1 MKRAKILVIDD
12 DESLRRVLEYNL
24 AQEGYAVLTAASGEQ
39 GLDLLRREGA
49 DVVVTDVRMAGM
61 DGLQVMERVRKQDPN
76 IQVIILTA
84 FGTIEMAVEA
94 MRAGAF
100 HYISKPFNRD
110 ELKLTISKALQLK
123 DLERQNVVLRQELQ
137 SRIGLDNI
145 IAESPP
151 MRHILEM
158 VERVAP
164 TETTVLILGESGT
177 GKELIARAIHH
188 NSPRTE
194 GPFVAVN
201 CAAIPEN
208 LLESELFGHVRGAFT
223 GAIRDRVGKFEA
235 AEGGTVFLDE
245 IGEMR
250 PDLQVKILRCLE
262 ERTLERVGD
271 NRPIK
276 VDVRV
281 LAATNKDLSKAI
293 QAGEF
298 REDLY
303 YRLNVVP
310 LSIPPLRD
318 RREDIRALTQHFLK
332 RLAAPPRL
340 TVTPEAFRALQN
352 YEWPGN
358 VRELENALERAMIF
372 HRGDVIDV
380 GDLPETILA
389 PKARDATALPVSLPE
404 SGLSLEE
411 VERELILRA
420 LQKHDWNQSR
430 AARYLGITRHT
441 LLYRME
447 KHHIVRPGGRAAQGD
462 EERQGAR
469 GAEEQRSRGA
479 GEQEGSGTSHDQQGE
494 H

>member
-1 MKRAKILVIDD
+1 MKRVKVLVIDD

-39 GLDLLRREGA
+39 GLDLLKKEGA
-49 DVVVTDVRMAGM
+49 DLVVTDVRMAGM
-61 DGLQVMERVRKQDPN
+61 DGLQVLQQAHKLDPN
-76 IQVIILTA
+76 VQVIILTA

-94 MRAGAF
+94 MKAGAF

-110 ELKLTISKALQLK
+110 ELKLTLRKALQLK
-123 DLERQNVVLRQELQ
+123 DLERENLALRQELRA
-137 SRIGLDNI
+137 RIGLDNI
-145 IAESPP
+145 IADSRQ
-151 MRHILEM
+151 MKAILEM

-177 GKELIARAIHH
+177 GKELIARAIHA
-188 NSPRTE
+188 NSPRA
-194 GPFVAVN
+194 GGSFVAVN

-208 LLESELFGHVRGAFT
+208 LLESELFGHVKGAFT

-235 AEGGTVFLDE
+235 AEGGTIFLDE

-250 PDLQVKILRCLE
+250 PELQVKILRCLE

-271 NRPIK
+271 NRPIH
-276 VDVRV
+276 VDVRI
-281 LAATNKDLSKAI
+281 LAATNKNLAKAI

-310 LSIPPLRD
+310 LSIPPLRE
-318 RREDIRALTQHFLK
+318 RREDIRALAQHFLK
-332 RLAAPPRL
+332 RLGTTPRL
-340 TVTPEAFRALQN
+340 TIAPDAFRALEA

-372 HRGDVIDV
+372 HRGDVITLN
-380 GDLPETILA
+380 DLPETIRA
-389 PKARDATALPVSLPE
+389 PRSRETAALPVSLPE
-404 SGLSLEE
+404 TGLSLEE
-411 VERELILRA
+411 VEKELILRA

-447 KHHIVRPGGRAAQGD
+447 KHNIVRPG
-462 EERQGAR
+462 AR
-469 GAEEQRSRGA
+469 GTPSEEEKAE
-479 GEQEGSGTSHDQQGE
+479 
-494 H
+494 

>member
-1 MKRAKILVIDD
+1 MKRVKILVIDD
-12 DESLRRVLEYNL
+12 DESFQRILEYNL
-24 AQEGYAVLTAASGEQ
+24 AQEGYAVLAAGSGEQ
-39 GLDLLRREGA
+39 GLELLRKEGA
-49 DVVVTDVRMAGM
+49 DLVVTDVRMPGM
-61 DGLQVMERVRKQDPN
+61 NGLQVLEGVRKIDPN
-76 IQVIILTA
+76 IQVIIITA

-94 MRAGAF
+94 MKAGAF

-110 ELKLTISKALQLK
+110 ELKLTIKKALQLK
-123 DLERQNVVLRQELQ
+123 QLERENLALRQELKE
-137 SRIGLDNI
+137 RIGLDAI
-145 IAESPP
+145 IAESPQ
-151 MRHILEM
+151 MQQILEM
-158 VERVAP
+158 LARVAP

-177 GKELIARAIHH
+177 GKELIARAIHA
-188 NSPRTE
+188 NSPRAD

-235 AEGGTVFLDE
+235 AEGGTILLDE

-262 ERTLERVGD
+262 ERIVERVGG
-271 NRPIK
+271 NKPIR

-281 LAATNKDLSKAI
+281 LAATNKDLTKAME
-293 QAGEF
+293 AGEF

-310 LSIPPLRD
+310 LQIPPLRE
-318 RREDIRALTQHFLK
+318 RRQDIRPLAQHFLK
-332 RLAAPPRL
+332 RLGASPRL
-340 TVTPEAFRALQN
+340 TIAPDAFRALES
-352 YEWPGN
+352 YDWPGN

-372 HRGDVIDV
+372 HRADVITSA
-380 GDLPETILA
+380 DLPETIRIPRTREA
-389 PKARDATALPVSLPE
+389 AALPVSLPE

-411 VERELILRA
+411 VEKELILRA
-420 LQKHDWNQSR
+420 LQKHEWNQSR

-447 KHHIVRPGGRAAQGD
+447 KHNIARP
-462 EERQGAR
+462 GAR
-469 GAEEQRSRGA
+469 GSQPEGEKAE
-479 GEQEGSGTSHDQQGE
+479 
-494 H
+494 

>member
-1 MKRAKILVIDD
+1 MKRVKILVIDD

-24 AQEGYAVLTAASGEQ
+24 AQEGYAVLTASSGEQ
-39 GLDLLRREGA
+39 GLHLLKKEGA
-49 DVVVTDVRMAGM
+49 DLVVSDVRMAGM
-61 DGLQVMERVRKQDPN
+61 DGLQVLEEVRKVDLN

-94 MRAGAF
+94 MKAGAF

-110 ELKLTISKALQLK
+110 ELKLTIKKALQLK
-123 DLERQNVVLRQELQ
+123 ALERENVALRQELQ
-137 SRIGLDNI
+137 TRLGLDNI

-151 MRHILEM
+151 MKQILEM
-158 VERVAP
+158 LERVAP

-177 GKELIARAIHH
+177 GKELIARAIHGS
-188 NSPRTE
+188 SPRAQ
-194 GPFVAVN
+194 GSFVAVN

-208 LLESELFGHVRGAFT
+208 LLESELFGHVKGAFT

-235 AEGGTVFLDE
+235 ADGGTIFLDE

-262 ERTLERVGD
+262 ERSLERVGD
-271 NRPIK
+271 NTLIR

-281 LAATNKDLSKAI
+281 LAATNKDLTKAI

-310 LSIPPLRD
+310 LSISPLRE
-318 RREDIRALTQHFLK
+318 RREDIRPLAQHFLK
-332 RLAAPPRL
+332 RLGAQPRL
-340 TVTPEAFRALQN
+340 TIAPDAFQALET
-352 YEWPGN
+352 YDWPGN

-372 HRGDVIDV
+372 HRGDAISLA
-380 GDLPETILA
+380 DLPETIRA
-389 PKARDATALPVSLPE
+389 PRAKEAAPLPLSLPE
-404 SGLSLEE
+404 AGLSLEE
-411 VERELILRA
+411 VEKELILRA

-447 KHHIVRPGGRAAQGD
+447 KHSIARPGGRGGHV
-462 EERQGAR
+462 EEEK
-469 GAEEQRSRGA
+469 AE
-479 GEQEGSGTSHDQQGE
+479 
-494 H
+494 

>member
-1 MKRAKILVIDD
+1 MRRVKILVIDD

-24 AQEGYAVLTAASGEQ
+24 AQEGYAVLTAASGEH
-39 GLDLLRREGA
+39 GLELLKKERA

-61 DGLQVMERVRKQDPN
+61 DGLQVLEGVHKLDPN

-94 MRAGAF
+94 MKAGAF

-110 ELKLTISKALQLK
+110 ELKLTIQKALQLK
-123 DLERQNVVLRQELQ
+123 DLERENVALRQELQ
-137 SRIGLDNI
+137 ARIGLDTI
-145 IAESPP
+145 IAESSP
-151 MRHILEM
+151 MKAILEM
-158 VERVAP
+158 LGRVAP

-177 GKELIARAIHH
+177 GKELIARAIHA
-188 NSPRTE
+188 NSPRTS

-201 CAAIPEN
+201 CAAIPEH
-208 LLESELFGHVRGAFT
+208 LLESELFGHVKGAFT

-235 AEGGTVFLDE
+235 AEGGTIFLDE

-250 PDLQVKILRCLE
+250 PELQVKILRYLE

-271 NRPIK
+271 NRPIR
-276 VDVRV
+276 VDVRI
-281 LAATNKDLSKAI
+281 LAATNKDLTKAI

-310 LSIPPLRD
+310 ISIPPLRE
-318 RREDIRALTQHFLK
+318 RRGDIRPLAQHFLK
-332 RLAAPPRL
+332 RLGAPPRL
-340 TVTPEAFRALQN
+340 AIAPDAFRALET

-372 HRGDVIDV
+372 HRGDVITV
-380 GDLPETILA
+380 SDLPEAIKVPRSREA
-389 PKARDATALPVSLPE
+389 AALPVSLPE
-404 SGLSLEE
+404 AGLSLEE
-411 VERELILRA
+411 VEKELILRA

-447 KHHIVRPGGRAAQGD
+447 KHTILRPGGRGAPP
-462 EERQGAR
+462 EEEK
-469 GAEEQRSRGA
+469 AE
-479 GEQEGSGTSHDQQGE
+479 
-494 H
+494 

>member
-39 GLDLLRREGA
+39 GIDLLRREGA
-49 DVVVTDVRMAGM
+49 DLVVTDVRMAGM
-61 DGLQVMERVRKQDPN
+61 DGLQVMEQVRKLDPN
-76 IQVIILTA
+76 TQVIILTA

-110 ELKLTISKALQLK
+110 ELKLTISKALQLR

-137 SRIGLDNI
+137 SRVGLDHI
-145 IAESPP
+145 IADSPP

-177 GKELIARAIHH
+177 GKEIIARAIHN
-188 NSPRTE
+188 NSPRAE

-271 NRPIK
+271 NRPIR

-281 LAATNKDLSKAI
+281 LAATNKDLGKAI

-310 LSIPPLRD
+310 LSIPPLRE
-318 RREDIRALTQHFLK
+318 RREDIRALTQFFLK

-340 TVTPEAFRALQN
+340 TVTPEAFRALKK

-380 GDLPETILA
+380 SDLPETIRA
-389 PKARDATALPVSLPE
+389 PKAREAAALSVTLPE

-411 VERELILRA
+411 VEKELILRA

-447 KHHIVRPGGRAAQGD
+447 KHHIVRPGGRASQGD
-462 EERQGAR
+462 EEQRGGEPEGKEVPGRRGTDEAR
-469 GAEEQRSRGA
+469 
-479 GEQEGSGTSHDQQGE
+479 
-494 H
+494 

>member
-1 MKRAKILVIDD
+1 MKRPKVLVIDD

-39 GLDLLRREGA
+39 GLDLLKREGA
-49 DVVVTDVRMAGM
+49 DLVVTDVRMAGM
-61 DGLQVMERVRKQDPN
+61 DGLQVMEGVRRLDPG
-76 IQVIILTA
+76 IQVIIITA

-94 MRAGAF
+94 MKAGAF
-100 HYISKPFNRD
+100 HYITKPFNRD
-110 ELKLTISKALQLK
+110 ELRLTIKKALQLK
-123 DLERQNVVLRQELQ
+123 ELQ
-137 SRIGLDNI
+137 RANVALRKELQERLGLDNI
-145 IAESPP
+145 IAESPQ
-151 MRHILEM
+151 MKRILEM
-158 VERVAP
+158 LERVAP

-177 GKELIARAIHH
+177 GKELIARAIHA
-188 NSPRTE
+188 NSARAE

-201 CAAIPEN
+201 CAAIPET
-208 LLESELFGHVRGAFT
+208 LLESELFGHVKGAFT

-235 AEGGTVFLDE
+235 AEAGTIFLDE

-271 NRPIK
+271 NRPIR

-310 LSIPPLRD
+310 LSIPPLRE
-318 RREDIRALTQHFLK
+318 RREDIRALAQHFLK
-332 RLAAPPRL
+332 RLGASPRL
-340 TVTPEAFRALQN
+340 AIAPDAFRALAS
-352 YEWPGN
+352 YDWPGN
-358 VRELENALERAMIF
+358 VRELENALERALIF
-372 HRGDVIDV
+372 QRGDVIRLD
-380 GDLPETILA
+380 DLPETIRRPRL
-389 PKARDATALPVSLPE
+389 RETATLPMSLPE
-404 SGLSLEE
+404 AGLSLEE
-411 VERELILRA
+411 VEKELILRA
-420 LQKHDWNQSR
+420 LQKHEWNQSR

-447 KHHIVRPGGRAAQGD
+447 KYGIVRPGGRGAQSED
-462 EERQGAR
+462 QGA
-469 GAEEQRSRGA
+469 
-479 GEQEGSGTSHDQQGE
+479 D
-494 H
+494 

>member
-1 MKRAKILVIDD
+1 MSRVKILVIDD

-24 AQEGYAVLTAASGEQ
+24 AQEGYAVLTAGSGEQ
-39 GLDLLRREGA
+39 GLELLKKERADL
-49 DVVVTDVRMAGM
+49 VVTDVRMPGM
-61 DGLQVMERVRKQDPN
+61 DGLQVLEGVRKVDPN

-94 MRAGAF
+94 MKAGAF

-110 ELKLTISKALQLK
+110 ELKLTIKKALQLK
-123 DLERQNVVLRQELQ
+123 ELERENVALRQELTE
-137 SRIGLDNI
+137 RTGLDSI
-145 IAESPP
+145 IAESPQ
-151 MRHILEM
+151 MSQVLEL
-158 VERVAP
+158 VVRVAP

-177 GKELIARAIHH
+177 GKELIARAIHGR
-188 NSPRTE
+188 SPRAR
-194 GPFVAVN
+194 GPFIAVN

-208 LLESELFGHVRGAFT
+208 LLESELFGHVKGAFT

-250 PDLQVKILRCLE
+250 PDLQVKILRVLE

-271 NRPIK
+271 NKLIR

-281 LAATNKDLSKAI
+281 LAATNKDLAKAI
-293 QAGEF
+293 QTGEF

-310 LSIPPLRD
+310 LPIPPLRE
-318 RREDIRALTQHFLK
+318 RRQDIRPLAQHFLK
-332 RLAAPPRL
+332 RLGASPRL
-340 TVTPEAFRALQN
+340 TIAPEAFRALET

-372 HRGDVIDV
+372 HRGDVITPA
-380 GDLPETILA
+380 DLPEAIRA
-389 PKARDATALPVSLPE
+389 PKARETAAISMNLPE
-404 SGLSLEE
+404 AGLSLEG

-420 LQKHDWNQSR
+420 LEKHDWNQSR

-441 LLYRME
+441 LLYRIE
-447 KHHIVRPGGRAAQGD
+447 KHNIARPGS
-462 EERQGAR
+462 R
-469 GAEEQRSRGA
+469 GEQAEE
-479 GEQEGSGTSHDQQGE
+479 EKEE
-494 H
+494 

>member
-1 MKRAKILVIDD
+1 MRRVKILVIDD

-24 AQEGYAVLTAASGEQ
+24 AQEGYAVLTASSGEQ
-39 GLDLLRREGA
+39 GLDLLKKERA
-49 DVVVTDVRMAGM
+49 DLVVTDVRMPGM
-61 DGLQVMERVRKQDPN
+61 DGLQVLEGVRKVDPN
-76 IQVIILTA
+76 VQVIILTA

-94 MRAGAF
+94 MKAGAF

-110 ELKLTISKALQLK
+110 ELKLTIKKALQLK
-123 DLERQNVVLRQELQ
+123 ELERENVTLREELKER
-137 SRIGLDNI
+137 SGLDAI

-151 MRHILEM
+151 MAQVLEL
-158 VERVAP
+158 VIRVAP

-177 GKELIARAIHH
+177 GKELIARAIHGR
-188 NSPRTE
+188 SPRAH
-194 GPFVAVN
+194 GPFVPVN
-201 CAAIPEN
+201 CAAIPET

-250 PDLQVKILRCLE
+250 PDLQVKILRVLE
-262 ERTLERVGD
+262 ERMLERVGD
-271 NRPIK
+271 NKLIR

-310 LSIPPLRD
+310 LQIPPLLE
-318 RREDIRALTQHFLK
+318 RREDIRPLAQHFLK
-332 RLAAPPRL
+332 RLGASPRL
-340 TVTPEAFRALQN
+340 TIAPEAFRALES
-352 YEWPGN
+352 YDWPGN

-372 HRGDVIDV
+372 HRGDLISLA
-380 GDLPETILA
+380 DLPETIRA
-389 PKARDATALPVSLPE
+389 PKAKEATALPMSMPE
-404 SGLSLEE
+404 TGLSLEE
-411 VERELILRA
+411 VEKELILRA

-441 LLYRME
+441 LLYRIE
-447 KHHIVRPGGRAAQGD
+447 KHNIARPG
-462 EERQGAR
+462 
-469 GAEEQRSRGA
+469 SRGGRTEEEKA
-479 GEQEGSGTSHDQQGE
+479 E
-494 H
+494 

>member
-1 MKRAKILVIDD
+1 MRRVKILVIDD

-24 AQEGYAVLTAASGEQ
+24 AQEGYAVLSAASGEQ
-39 GLDLLRREGA
+39 GLELLKKEGA
-49 DVVVTDVRMAGM
+49 DLVVTDVRMPGM
-61 DGLQVMERVRKQDPN
+61 DGLQVLEGVRRVDPN

-94 MRAGAF
+94 MKAGAF

-110 ELKLTISKALQLK
+110 ELKLTLKKALQLK
-123 DLERQNVVLRQELQ
+123 ELERENVTLRQELKE
-137 SRIGLDNI
+137 RTGLDTI
-145 IAESPP
+145 IAESPR
-151 MRHILEM
+151 MSQVLEL
-158 VERVAP
+158 VIRVAP

-177 GKELIARAIHH
+177 GKELIARGIHGS
-188 NSPRTE
+188 SPRAH
-194 GPFVAVN
+194 GPFVTVN

-208 LLESELFGHVRGAFT
+208 LLESELFGHVKGAFT

-235 AEGGTVFLDE
+235 AEGGTIFLDE

-250 PDLQVKILRCLE
+250 PELQVKILRVLE

-271 NRPIK
+271 NTLIR

-281 LAATNKDLSKAI
+281 LAATNKDLTKAI

-310 LSIPPLRD
+310 LQIPPLRE
-318 RREDIRALTQHFLK
+318 RREDIRPLAQHFLK
-332 RLAAPPRL
+332 RLGASPRL
-340 TVTPEAFRALQN
+340 TIAPEAFRALET

-372 HRGDVIDV
+372 HREDVITLA
-380 GDLPETILA
+380 DLPETIRA
-389 PKARDATALPVSLPE
+389 PKTKEAAALPVSMPE
-404 SGLSLEE
+404 TGLSLEE
-411 VERELILRA
+411 VEKELILRA

-441 LLYRME
+441 LLYRIE
-447 KHHIVRPGGRAAQGD
+447 KHHIVRPG
-462 EERQGAR
+462 
-469 GAEEQRSRGA
+469 SRGGQA
-479 GEQEGSGTSHDQQGE
+479 EDEKVE
-494 H
+494 

>member
-1 MKRAKILVIDD
+1 MKRVKILVIDD

-24 AQEGYAVLTAASGEQ
+24 AQEGYAVLAAGTGEQ
-39 GLDLLRREGA
+39 GLDLLRKEGA
-49 DVVVTDVRMAGM
+49 DLVVTDVRMPGM
-61 DGLQVMERVRKQDPN
+61 DGLQVLEGVRKVDPN

-110 ELKLTISKALQLK
+110 ELKLTIRKALQLK
-123 DLERQNVVLRQELQ
+123 ALERENVALRQELKE
-137 SRIGLDNI
+137 RTGLDAI
-145 IAESPP
+145 IADSPP
-151 MRHILEM
+151 MRAILEM
-158 VERVAP
+158 VQRVAP

-177 GKELIARAIHH
+177 GKELIARAIHAS
-188 NSPRTE
+188 SPRAE
-194 GPFVAVN
+194 GPFVPVN

-208 LLESELFGHVRGAFT
+208 LLESELFGHVKGAFT

-235 AEGGTVFLDE
+235 AEGGTIFLDE

-250 PDLQVKILRCLE
+250 PELQVKILRCLE
-262 ERTLERVGD
+262 ERVVERVGD
-271 NRPIK
+271 NRPIR

-281 LAATNKDLSKAI
+281 LAATNKDLSKAL
-293 QAGEF
+293 QTGQF

-310 LSIPPLRD
+310 LAIPPLRE
-318 RREDIRALTQHFLK
+318 RREDIRPLAQHFLK
-332 RLAAPPRL
+332 RLGAPPRL
-340 TVTPEAFRALQN
+340 TITPEAFRALEN
-352 YEWPGN
+352 YDWPGN

-372 HRGDVIDV
+372 HRGDVITLA
-380 GDLPETILA
+380 DLPETIRA
-389 PKARDATALPVSLPE
+389 PRAKEAAALPVSLPE
-404 SGLSLEE
+404 AGLSLEE
-411 VERELILRA
+411 VEKELILRA

-447 KHHIVRPGGRAAQGD
+447 KHNIARPAARGGQAE
-462 EERQGAR
+462 EER
-469 GAEEQRSRGA
+469 AE
-479 GEQEGSGTSHDQQGE
+479 
-494 H
+494 

>member
-1 MKRAKILVIDD
+1 MKRIKILVIDD

-24 AQEGYAVLTAASGEQ
+24 AQEGYAVLTASSGEE
-39 GLDLLRREGA
+39 GLELLKKEGA
-49 DVVVTDVRMAGM
+49 DLILTDVRMAGM
-61 DGLQVMERVRKQDPN
+61 DGLQVMELARKLDPAV
-76 IQVIILTA
+76 QVIILTA

-94 MRAGAF
+94 MKAGAF

-110 ELKLTISKALQLK
+110 ELKLTVKKALQVK
-123 DLERQNVVLRQELQ
+123 DLVRENVALRQELTA
-137 SRIGLDNI
+137 RVGLDNI
-145 IAESPP
+145 IAESPQ
-151 MRHILEM
+151 MGRVLDM
-158 VERVAP
+158 VVRVAP
-164 TETTVLILGESGT
+164 TETTVLIMGESGT
-177 GKELIARAIHH
+177 GKELIARAIHG
-188 NSPRTE
+188 NSPRAR

-208 LLESELFGHVRGAFT
+208 LLESELFGHVKGAFT

-235 AEGGTVFLDE
+235 ADGGTVFLDE

-250 PDLQVKILRCLE
+250 PDLQVKILRVLE

-271 NRPIK
+271 NRPIR

-281 LAATNKDLSKAI
+281 LAATNKDLGKAI

-310 LSIPPLRD
+310 VSIPPLRE
-318 RREDIRALTQHFLK
+318 RRADILVLAQHFLR
-332 RLAAPPRL
+332 RLGANANL
-340 TVTPEAFRALQN
+340 TITPDAFRALES
-352 YEWPGN
+352 YDWPGN

-372 HRGDVIDV
+372 HRGDVISLA
-380 GDLPETILA
+380 DLPETIRA
-389 PKARDATALPVSLPE
+389 PRVREVAALPVSLPE

-411 VERELILRA
+411 VEKELILRA

-447 KHHIVRPGGRAAQGD
+447 KHNIARPGGKAA
-462 EERQGAR
+462 A
-469 GAEEQRSRGA
+469 AEDRKTDKAE
-479 GEQEGSGTSHDQQGE
+479 
-494 H
+494 

>member
-1 MKRAKILVIDD
+1 MRRVKILVIDD

-24 AQEGYAVLTAASGEQ
+24 AQEGYAVLSAASGEQ
-39 GLDLLRREGA
+39 GLELLKKEGA
-49 DVVVTDVRMAGM
+49 DLVVTDVRMPGM
-61 DGLQVMERVRKQDPN
+61 DGLQVLEGVRKVDPS

-94 MRAGAF
+94 MKAGAF

-110 ELKLTISKALQLK
+110 ELKLTLKKALQLK
-123 DLERQNVVLRQELQ
+123 ELERENVTLRQELKE
-137 SRIGLDNI
+137 RTGLDTI
-145 IAESPP
+145 LAESPQ
-151 MRHILEM
+151 MSQVIEL
-158 VERVAP
+158 VTRVAP

-177 GKELIARAIHH
+177 GKELIARAIHG
-188 NSPRTE
+188 SSLRAQ
-194 GPFVAVN
+194 GPFVTVN

-208 LLESELFGHVRGAFT
+208 LLESELFGHVKGAFT

-235 AEGGTVFLDE
+235 AEGGTIFLDE

-250 PDLQVKILRCLE
+250 PELQVKILRVLE

-271 NRPIK
+271 NKLIR

-281 LAATNKDLSKAI
+281 LAATNKDLTKAI

-310 LSIPPLRD
+310 LQIPPLRE
-318 RREDIRALTQHFLK
+318 RRQDIRPLAQHFLK
-332 RLAAPPRL
+332 RLGASPRL
-340 TVTPEAFRALQN
+340 TIAPEAFRALET

-372 HRGDVIDV
+372 HREDVITLA
-380 GDLPETILA
+380 DLPETIRA
-389 PKARDATALPVSLPE
+389 PKAKETGALPVSMPE
-404 SGLSLEE
+404 TGLSLEE
-411 VERELILRA
+411 VEKELILRA

-441 LLYRME
+441 LLYRIE
-447 KHHIVRPGGRAAQGD
+447 KHHIIRPGS
-462 EERQGAR
+462 R
-469 GAEEQRSRGA
+469 GGQAAEE
-479 GEQEGSGTSHDQQGE
+479 ETDKTE
-494 H
+494 

>member
-1 MKRAKILVIDD
+1 MRRVKILVIDD

-24 AQEGYAVLTAASGEQ
+24 AQEGYAVLTASSGEQ
-39 GLDLLRREGA
+39 GLDLLKKERA
-49 DVVVTDVRMAGM
+49 DLVVTDVRMPGM
-61 DGLQVMERVRKQDPN
+61 DGLQVLEGVRKVDPN
-76 IQVIILTA
+76 VQVIILTA

-94 MRAGAF
+94 MKAGAF

-110 ELKLTISKALQLK
+110 ELKLTIKKALQLK
-123 DLERQNVVLRQELQ
+123 ELERENVTLREELKER
-137 SRIGLDNI
+137 SGLDAI

-151 MRHILEM
+151 MAQVLEL
-158 VERVAP
+158 VIRVAP

-177 GKELIARAIHH
+177 GKELIARAIHGR
-188 NSPRTE
+188 SPRAH
-194 GPFVAVN
+194 GPFVPVN
-201 CAAIPEN
+201 CAAIPET

-250 PDLQVKILRCLE
+250 PDLQVKILRVLE
-262 ERTLERVGD
+262 ERMLERVGD
-271 NRPIK
+271 NKLIR

-310 LSIPPLRD
+310 LQIPPLRE
-318 RREDIRALTQHFLK
+318 RREDIRPLAQHFLK
-332 RLAAPPRL
+332 RLGASPRL
-340 TVTPEAFRALQN
+340 TIAPEAFRALES
-352 YEWPGN
+352 YDWPGN

-372 HRGDVIDV
+372 HRGDLISLA
-380 GDLPETILA
+380 DLPETIRA
-389 PKARDATALPVSLPE
+389 PKAKEATALPMSMPE
-404 SGLSLEE
+404 TGLSLEE
-411 VERELILRA
+411 VEKELILRA

-441 LLYRME
+441 LLYRIE
-447 KHHIVRPGGRAAQGD
+447 KHNIARPG
-462 EERQGAR
+462 
-469 GAEEQRSRGA
+469 SRGGRTEEEKA
-479 GEQEGSGTSHDQQGE
+479 E
-494 H
+494 

>member
-1 MKRAKILVIDD
+1 MRRIKILVIDD

-39 GLDLLRREGA
+39 GLELLKKESADL
-49 DVVVTDVRMAGM
+49 VVTDVRMAGM
-61 DGLQVMERVRKQDPN
+61 DGLQVMEEVRKLDPS

-94 MRAGAF
+94 MKAGAF

-110 ELKLTISKALQLK
+110 ELKLTIRKALELK
-123 DLERQNVVLRQELQ
+123 ALEKENVVLRQALK
-137 SRIGLDNI
+137 SRNDLENI
-145 IAESPP
+145 IAESPS
-151 MRHILEM
+151 MQQIVEM
-158 VERVAP
+158 IRRVAP
-164 TETTVLILGESGT
+164 TETTVLVLGESGT
-177 GKELIARAIHH
+177 GKELVARAIHGL
-188 NSPRTE
+188 SPRGR

-235 AEGGTVFLDE
+235 ADGGSIFLDE

-262 ERTLERVGD
+262 ERSLERVGD
-271 NRPIK
+271 NQPIHI
-276 VDVRV
+276 DVRV
-281 LAATNKDLSKAI
+281 LAATNKDLGKAI
-293 QAGEF
+293 QSGEF

-310 LSIPPLRD
+310 LSIPPLRE
-318 RREDIRALTQHFLK
+318 RREDVRALTQHFLK
-332 RLAAPPRL
+332 SLGAPPRL
-340 TVTPEAFRALQN
+340 TIAPDAFRALET
-352 YEWPGN
+352 YDWPGN
-358 VRELENALERAMIF
+358 VRELENALERALIF
-372 HRGDVIDV
+372 HRGDTITSA
-380 GDLPETILA
+380 DLPENIRTPRA
-389 PKARDATALPVSLPE
+389 KESPALPSSLPE
-404 SGLSLEE
+404 TGLSLEE
-411 VERELILRA
+411 VEKELILRA

-447 KHHIVRPGGRAAQGD
+447 KHAIARPG
-462 EERQGAR
+462 
-469 GAEEQRSRGA
+469 SRGSRDE
-479 GEQEGSGTSHDQQGE
+479 GEPKVET
-494 H
+494 

>member
-1 MKRAKILVIDD
+1 MRRVKILVIDD

-24 AQEGYAVLTAASGEQ
+24 AQEGYAVLAAGSGEQ
-39 GLDLLRREGA
+39 GLELLKREGA
-49 DVVVTDVRMAGM
+49 DLVVTDVRMPEM
-61 DGLQVMERVRKQDPN
+61 DGLQVLEGARKVDPN
-76 IQVIILTA
+76 IQVIIITA

-94 MRAGAF
+94 MKAGAF

-110 ELKLTISKALQLK
+110 ELKLTIKKALQLK
-123 DLERQNVVLRQELQ
+123 ELERENVALRQELKE
-137 SRIGLDNI
+137 RTGLDAI
-145 IAESPP
+145 IADSPQ
-151 MRHILEM
+151 MKAILEM

-177 GKELIARAIHH
+177 GKELIARAIHA
-188 NSPRTE
+188 NSPRAG

-250 PDLQVKILRCLE
+250 PELQVKILRCLE
-262 ERTLERVGD
+262 ERVVERVGD
-271 NRPIK
+271 NTLIR

-281 LAATNKDLSKAI
+281 LAATNKDLTKAI

-310 LSIPPLRD
+310 LHIPPLRE
-318 RREDIRALTQHFLK
+318 RREDIRPLAQHFLK
-332 RLAAPPRL
+332 RLGASPRL
-340 TVTPEAFRALQN
+340 TIAPDAFRTLDT
-352 YEWPGN
+352 YDWPGN

-372 HRGDVIDV
+372 HRGDVITLA
-380 GDLPETILA
+380 DLPEAIRA
-389 PKARDATALPVSLPE
+389 PKAREAAALPMSLPE
-404 SGLSLEE
+404 AGLSLEE
-411 VERELILRA
+411 VEKELILRA

-441 LLYRME
+441 LLYRIE
-447 KHHIVRPGGRAAQGD
+447 KHNIVRPGS
-462 EERQGAR
+462 R
-469 GAEEQRSRGA
+469 GGQAEENK
-479 GEQEGSGTSHDQQGE
+479 GE
-494 H
+494 

>member
-1 MKRAKILVIDD
+1 MRRIKILVIDD

-24 AQEGYAVLTAASGEQ
+24 AQEGYAVLTASSGEQ
-39 GLDLLRREGA
+39 GLELLKKEGA
-49 DVVVTDVRMAGM
+49 DLVLTDVRMAGM
-61 DGLQVMERVRKQDPN
+61 DGLQVLERARKLDPA

-94 MRAGAF
+94 MKAGAF

-110 ELKLTISKALQLK
+110 ELKLTIKKALQVK
-123 DLERQNVVLRQELQ
+123 DLERENVALRQELS
-137 SRIGLDNI
+137 SRVGLDSI
-145 IAESPP
+145 IAESPQ
-151 MRHILEM
+151 MAQVLDM
-158 VERVAP
+158 VVRVAP
-164 TETTVLILGESGT
+164 TETTVLIMGESGT
-177 GKELIARAIHH
+177 GKELIARAVHS
-188 NSPRTE
+188 NSPRAR

-235 AEGGTVFLDE
+235 ADGGTVFLDE

-250 PDLQVKILRCLE
+250 PDLQVKILRVLE

-271 NRPIK
+271 NRPIR

-281 LAATNKDLSKAI
+281 LAATNKDLGKAI

-310 LSIPPLRD
+310 VAIPPLRA
-318 RREDIRALTQHFLK
+318 RRDDIRVLAQHFL
-332 RLAAPPRL
+332 RHLGAAPS
-340 TVTPEAFRALQN
+340 VTIAPEAFRALES

-358 VRELENALERAMIF
+358 VRELENALERALIF
-372 HRGDVIDV
+372 HRGDVI
-380 GDLPETILA
+380 GLADLPETIRVPPVREA
-389 PKARDATALPVSLPE
+389 AALPVSLPE

-411 VERELILRA
+411 VEKELILRA

-447 KHHIVRPGGRAAQGD
+447 KHNIVRPGGKAAP
-462 EERQGAR
+462 
-469 GAEEQRSRGA
+469 AEEEKLERPEEPR
-479 GEQEGSGTSHDQQGE
+479 
-494 H
+494 

>member
-1 MKRAKILVIDD
+1 MRRVKILVIDD

-24 AQEGYAVLTAASGEQ
+24 AQEGYAVLTASGGEQ
-39 GLDLLRREGA
+39 GLDLLKKEGA
-49 DVVVTDVRMAGM
+49 DLVVTDVRMPGM
-61 DGLQVMERVRKQDPN
+61 DGLQVLEGVRKVDPN
-76 IQVIILTA
+76 VQVIILTA

-94 MRAGAF
+94 MKAGAF

-110 ELKLTISKALQLK
+110 ELKLTIKKALQLK
-123 DLERQNVVLRQELQ
+123 ELERENVTLREELKER
-137 SRIGLDNI
+137 SGLDAI

-151 MRHILEM
+151 MAQVLEL
-158 VERVAP
+158 VIRVAP

-177 GKELIARAIHH
+177 GKELIARAIHGR
-188 NSPRTE
+188 SPRAR

-201 CAAIPEN
+201 CAAIPET
-208 LLESELFGHVRGAFT
+208 LLESELFGHVKGAFT

-250 PDLQVKILRCLE
+250 PDLQVKILRVLE
-262 ERTLERVGD
+262 ERMLERVGD
-271 NRPIK
+271 NRLIR

-310 LSIPPLRD
+310 LQIPPLRE
-318 RREDIRALTQHFLK
+318 RREDIRPLAQHFLK
-332 RLAAPPRL
+332 RLGASPRL
-340 TVTPEAFRALQN
+340 TIAPEAFRALES
-352 YEWPGN
+352 YDFPGN

-372 HRGDVIDV
+372 HRGDVISLA
-380 GDLPETILA
+380 DLPEAIRA
-389 PKARDATALPVSLPE
+389 PKAKEATALPMSMPE
-404 SGLSLEE
+404 TGLSLEE
-411 VERELILRA
+411 VEKELILRA

-441 LLYRME
+441 LLYRIE
-447 KHHIVRPGGRAAQGD
+447 KHNIARPGS
-462 EERQGAR
+462 R
-469 GAEEQRSRGA
+469 GGQAEEGKA
-479 GEQEGSGTSHDQQGE
+479 E
-494 H
+494 

>member
-1 MKRAKILVIDD
+1 MKRVKILVIDD

-39 GLDLLRREGA
+39 GLDLLKKEGA
-49 DVVVTDVRMAGM
+49 DLVVTDVRMAGM
-61 DGLQVMERVRKQDPN
+61 DGLQVLQQAHKLDPN
-76 IQVIILTA
+76 VQVIILTA

-94 MRAGAF
+94 MKAGAF

-110 ELKLTISKALQLK
+110 ELKLTLRKALQLK
-123 DLERQNVVLRQELQ
+123 DLERENLALRQELRA
-137 SRIGLDNI
+137 RIGLDNI
-145 IAESPP
+145 IADSRL
-151 MRHILEM
+151 MKAILEM

-177 GKELIARAIHH
+177 GKELIARAIHA
-188 NSPRTE
+188 NSPRAG

-235 AEGGTVFLDE
+235 AEGGTIFLDE

-250 PDLQVKILRCLE
+250 PELQVKILRCLE
-262 ERTLERVGD
+262 ERSLERVGD
-271 NRPIK
+271 NRPIR
-276 VDVRV
+276 VDVRI
-281 LAATNKDLSKAI
+281 LAATNKDLAKAI

-310 LSIPPLRD
+310 LSIPPLRE
-318 RREDIRALTQHFLK
+318 RHEDIRALAQHFLK
-332 RLAAPPRL
+332 RLGSTPRL
-340 TVTPEAFRALQN
+340 TIAPDAFRALEA

-372 HRGDVIDV
+372 HRGDVITLD
-380 GDLPETILA
+380 DLPETIRA
-389 PKARDATALPVSLPE
+389 PRSRETAALPVSLPE
-404 SGLSLEE
+404 AGLSLEE
-411 VERELILRA
+411 VEKELILRA

-447 KHHIVRPGGRAAQGD
+447 KHNIVRPG
-462 EERQGAR
+462 AR
-469 GAEEQRSRGA
+469 GTPSEEEKAE
-479 GEQEGSGTSHDQQGE
+479 
-494 H
+494 